1 MFKKIFNW
9 LKNNVVYIFSINRI
23 LELEELN
30 NKLHGYEIMAEKC
43 KFIFSKEED
52 EMAYMHLRRVMP
64 YDFESIMYSEPLN
77 KGVILLKFKN
87 KFYVLTF
94 KKLKEDIIEITSFKG
109 IGKDSMKCP
118 MEPDNLDNIFLSKGY
133 ATAAVLQVISLE
145 EGMSDACIQIEF
157 NKILEYQEY
166 AMHTKTI
173 YTMPFVANDGDMI
186 SKQKIKPVK
195 YTY

>member
-109 IGKDSMKCP
+109 IGKDSMKYP

-145 EGMSDACIQIEF
+145 EGISDACIQIEF

-173 YTMPFVANDGDMI
+173 YTMPLVANDGDMI